1 MQPMRTALSILG
13 LALLAACSHEQLYNV
28 GQGWQRAECQKLQ
41 DAAERSRCEKSTA
54 TSYERYRTESEAARH
69 APAR

>member
-1 MQPMRTALSILG
+1 MHAMRTAFSILG
-13 LALLAACSHEQLYNV
+13 LALLTACSHEQLYNV

-41 DAAERSRCEKSTA
+41 DPSERSRCEKSSA
-54 TSYERYRTESEAARH
+54 TSYERYRAESEAARP